1 MDNTINK
8 IYESTIDRLKKDNK
22 KLRDEN
28 DKMIKILNQI
38 KSFFV
43 FL

>member
-8 IYESTIDRLKKDNK
+8 IYESTIHRLKKDNK

-28 DKMIKILNQI
+28 ENMIKILNHI

-43 FL
+43 

>member
-28 DKMIKILNQI
+28 EKMIKILNQI